1 MDEYSRLANEFNEYR
16 QANNLDMYF
25 QKSLNEETKHQTL
38 QLVKELLNSEEEN
51 WRDKLKQKLMDYE
64 KY

>member
-1 MDEYSRLANEFNEYR
+1 MDEYNRLASEFNEYR
-16 QANNLDMYF
+16 QANDLDMYF

-51 WRDKLKQKLMDYE
+51 WRDKLK
-64 KY
+64 